1 MKKMRFV
8 LAGILTL
15 TLCVSGPVWAAES
28 AEDTGSEDQGLLE
41 SLLGE
46 DSSAKGMLDNLFSEF
61 GMLSGYA
68 SDEEGREEA
77 INSIKDQLE
86 DAGSELNQTISGIL
100 EMVEN
105 EDGSVDWDK
114 VGDTVQEWLGA
125 FSGSDTADAD
135 EEVEALM
142 ARYDA
147 LDEVMKEYVFA
158 RNAEFLEPGDVQIYS
173 KQVAYMDDIDLDEV
187 KVLAEFLQTNFTIED
202 DTLKMLCAAGDPLL
216 LTLTKDE
223 DGNFTVTDEKHAED
237 GENYTASVEAMCAE
251 VGMTLEDYDGSMVF
265 GKYNDADALA
275 DYLEEHPELKGGEFM
290 GEIKTAEELR
300 EMSDAYTD
308 ELFDSIFGEE

>member
-1 MKKMRFV
+1 MKKMSFV

-15 TLCVSGPVWAAES
+15 TLCVSGPGWAAES
-28 AEDTGSEDQGLLE
+28 AEDTGSEDAGLLE